1 MKRKRPAVLF
11 CILLL
16 LSIVAAAEP
25 ASLSDAE
32 RRGKRIYLEGKG
44 RHRILA
50 FFPGAGIKSPGAR
63 FPCINCHLAG
73 GTGQLEGGVQ
83 SADITWYTL
92 TKEYSGMRPS
102 GRTHPPYDEES
113 VKTAITSGMDPDGN
127 ELDPAHP
134 RFEMDREDLE
144 DLVAYIK
151 IMDRE
156 PVPGVTDNAVKVGIL
171 LPQKGP
177 LAAAGREV
185 RDLLEGYF
193 AEVNATGGIY
203 NRRLDLVPL
212 PFDPSKEDGPLKAVR
227 EAVESEEIF
236 CFLANVGVRP
246 EEGAARYLSD
256 GRVPVVVPLLSAPE
270 SGYGTG
276 RYTFHIFASIR
287 DQARVLVDFLAEK
300 KNASRIRPGLLFAED
315 SSGRAG
321 AMGAKEQAR
330 KHDLPAAVE
339 VSFSPP
345 SFSAADA
352 ASRLEGERVDAVLYF
367 GGPREALAFAREAE
381 RRSWRPLFL
390 APAPMVGNA
399 LMSAPAEFLRSAFL
413 ASPLGVPDTA
423 SKKMTEFVRLEEKY
437 GAERKHRAFRYMAY
451 SGAVLLEEGLK
462 RSGRGITREK
472 FVDSIGNVWKLETG
486 VTPPLTYTPNQRVG
500 ALGAAI
506 LKVDPETRELIPVD
520 AWREPE

>member
-1 MKRKRPAVLF
+1 
-11 CILLL
+11 
-16 LSIVAAAEP
+16 
-25 ASLSDAE
+25 
-32 RRGKRIYLEGKG
+32 
-44 RHRILA
+44 
-50 FFPGAGIKSPGAR
+50 
-63 FPCINCHLAG
+63 
-73 GTGQLEGGVQ
+73 
-83 SADITWYTL
+83 
-92 TKEYSGMRPS
+92 MRPS
-102 GRTHPPYDEES
+102 GRTHPPYGEES
-113 VKTAITSGMDPDGN
+113 VKMAITSGLDPAGN

-171 LPQKGP
+171 LPETGP

-185 RDLLEGYF
+185 RDLLGGYF
-193 AEVNATGGIY
+193 AEVNAMGGIY

-212 PFDPSKEDGPLKAVR
+212 PFDPSEEDGPLKAVR
-227 EAVESEEIF
+227 KAVESEDIF

-246 EEGAARYLSD
+246 EDGAVRYLSD
-256 GRVPVVVPLLSAPE
+256 SRVPVVVPLLSAPE

-276 RYTFHIFASIR
+276 RYTFHLFASIR
-287 DQARVLVDFLAEK
+287 DQARVLVDFLAERRK
-300 KNASRIRPGLLFAED
+300 ATGTRPAILFAED
-315 SSGRAG
+315 SYGRAG
-321 AMGAKEQAR
+321 ASGAKEQAR
-330 KHDLPAAVE
+330 KHGLPAAVE
-339 VSFSPP
+339 VPFSPS
-345 SFSAADA
+345 SFFAADV

-367 GGPREALAFAREAE
+367 GGPREALALAQEAE
-381 RRSWRPLFL
+381 RRSWRPMFL

-399 LMSAPAEFLRSAFL
+399 LMAAPAEFLRSAFL
-413 ASPLGVPDTA
+413 ASPLGVPDTT
-423 SKKMTEFVRLEEKY
+423 SKKMAGFVRLEEKY

-462 RSGRGITREK
+462 RSGRGVTRET

-506 LKVDPETRELIPVD
+506 LKVDPETRELVPEA